1 MEVSAALQAAAE
13 VAEEV
18 AEEVAAA
25 ALALALAAALA
36 MEAVEA
42 KAALEVA
49 TEEAGGRSAGDGGG
63 RGEGGT
69 GGGDGGGGWKD
80 SFGEWWTCNPN
91 DHAAGMD
98 DAEWAHFITSAEW
111 KRRHSG
117 ELRAERDRWKNNRGQ
132 ARSRARKGDSGKV
145 ARRQAEAA
153 SREAKRQRMAADA
166 ADALCGMG
174 GQ

>member
-49 TEEAGGRSAGDGGG
+49 TEEAGGRTALASGGRVIPMTTPQAWMMRSGHTSLQVLSGSAGIRESSEQSATVG
-63 RGEGGT
+63 RIT
-69 GGGDGGGGWKD
+69 GVKQD
-80 SFGEWWTCNPN
+80 
-91 DHAAGMD
+91 
-98 DAEWAHFITSAEW
+98 
-111 KRRHSG
+111 
-117 ELRAERDRWKNNRGQ
+117 RAPG
-132 ARSRARKGDSGKV
+132 KGIQG
-145 ARRQAEAA
+145 R
-153 SREAKRQRMAADA
+153 
-166 ADALCGMG
+166 
-174 GQ
+174 

>member
-1 MEVSAALQAAAE
+1 MPLPPKPVDRVETSTPQAQ
-13 VAEEV
+13 VDFFKGI
-18 AEEVAAA
+18 
-25 ALALALAAALA
+25 L
-36 MEAVEA
+36 
-42 KAALEVA
+42 
-49 TEEAGGRSAGDGGG
+49 TE
-63 RGEGGT
+63 GT